1 MSFPHTS
8 LLLAQESTPVAAP
21 AAAPAGEGAGDGKP
35 AAGGGMSM
43 MPFFIGMFV
52 IMYFVMIRPQQK
64 RAKEHR
70 QRVESLKIGS
80 KVISAGGIHGLVTNV
95 SDKTV
100 TVKVSDNCKIKFEKA
115 SISQV
120 FGSDKDDPAPDDDSE
135 SEAAADADSSKIE
148 TKG

>member
-1 MSFPHTS
+1 MSFTYTS

-21 AAAPAGEGAGDGKP
+21 AAAPAGDASGDGTE
-35 AAGGGMSM
+35 AASGPGGLGM

-70 QRVESLKIGS
+70 ERVESLKIGS

-100 TVKVSDNCKIKFEKA
+100 TVKVSDNSKIKFEKA

-120 FGSDKDDPAPDDDSE
+120 FGSDKDSTGPDDGP
-135 SEAAADADSSKIE
+135 EAAADADASKIE

>member
-1 MSFPHTS
+1 MSFPHTTP
-8 LLLAQESTPVAAP
+8 LLAQESTPVAAP
-21 AAAPAGEGAGDGKP
+21 ATAPAGEGAGEAQP
-35 AAGGGMSM
+35 AGPGGLGM

-70 QRVESLKIGS
+70 ERIESLKIGS

-100 TVKVSDNCKIKFEKA
+100 TVKVSDNSKIKFEKA

-120 FGSDKDDPAPDDDSE
+120 FGNDKDSPAADDE
-135 SEAAADADSSKIE
+135 PEAAADADASKIE